1 MCQCYS
7 IIHRGLSHLLL
18 CDPHLPLSLSLFS
31 LPKYL
36 NVTKCCGTHRN
47 AMKGLEQTKIY
58 ILTPSLEVEFMLK
71 NFVEYFMKEIKL
83 IHNVP

>member
-1 MCQCYS
+1 
-7 IIHRGLSHLLL
+7 
-18 CDPHLPLSLSLFS
+18 
-31 LPKYL
+31 
-36 NVTKCCGTHRN
+36 
-47 AMKGLEQTKIY
+47 MKGLEQTKIY